1 MFPEWMTPVE
11 GTPGFYLIDPDI
23 FYPMFLKEMGVD
35 EAPNRNQLEVA
46 YGCMKLDANRAAR
59 LEKKHLGNRKGCTF
73 LVRGDDGRKL
83 RWNYSMHP
91 EGALDISSNG
101 ATALRNREVRTVY
114 RRLRGV

>member
-11 GTPGFYLIDPDI
+11 GKAGHYLIDPDI

-35 EAPNRNQLEVA
+35 EAPKQDELEVA

-59 LEKKHLGNRKGCTF
+59 LERKHIGACKGITL

-91 EGALDISSNG
+91 PGKMDISANAS
-101 ATALRNREVRTVY
+101 TAVRNREVRTMY